1 VVQGFVDELLVAVC
15 ELNIMEKYKCCTE
28 VYSLLNV
35 IEDIDNKLY
44 IRKKIDQIN
53 TLKKSFLPKE
63 IIH

>member
-1 VVQGFVDELLVAVC
+1 MVQGFVDELLVAVC